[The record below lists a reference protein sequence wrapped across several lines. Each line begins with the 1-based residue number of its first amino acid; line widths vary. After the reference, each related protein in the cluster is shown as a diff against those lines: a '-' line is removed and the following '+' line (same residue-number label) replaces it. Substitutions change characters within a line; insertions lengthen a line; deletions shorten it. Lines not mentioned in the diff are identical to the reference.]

1 MTAIKVVV
9 TPGDTPVLHV
19 MTPMN
24 ETLVSMPVSEVR
36 PGAMLLEAFDM
47 VLAEAVVIRESAS
60 GEVQRHSV
68 GLLNPFTK
76 EIAVRALPR
85 TLSFLFD
92 GPLAAT
98 GVTAELIDD
107 ALHINSAIIVARE
120 MSRRDLL
127 AAAAA
132 HSV

>member
-24 ETLVSMPVSEVR
+24 ETLVSLPVSEVR

-47 VLAEAVVIRESAS
+47 VLAEAVVIRETPS

-85 TLSFLFD
+85 TLSFPFD

-98 GVTAELIDD
+98 GVSAELVND
-107 ALHINSAIIVARE
+107 ALHINDDLIEARE
-120 MSRRDLL
+120 MSRRGLL

>member
-47 VLAEAVVIRESAS
+47 VLAEAVVIRETSS

-85 TLSFLFD
+85 TLSFPFD
-92 GPLAAT
+92 GSLAAT
-98 GVTAELIDD
+98 GVSAELVND
-107 ALHINSAIIVARE
+107 ALHINDAVIEARE
-120 MSRRDLL
+120 MSRRGLL